1 MNLVKRNLYNVV
13 LVMDLS
19 RIDSLALL
27 TEIVRA
33 FVARGIPV
41 RFGFVPV
48 LGESSEVSTM
58 VAKVLWYLVDS
69 VGRAGSMKF
78 LDLVRLSISLARN
91 DRSHLQFSSSTLLH
105 RSSRMS
111 RPAGPTLSSPLK
123 LFSNPEEEH
132 SHLSTISKRCTT
144 TRSMAQSPAR
154 PK

>member
-1 MNLVKRNLYNVV
+1 MRNGPRTSRRYADIIAPFEESLADGLQQLLRPVYPGQMSTVAQNLYNVV

-41 RFGFVPV
+41 RFGFVP
-48 LGESSEVSTM
+48 LIGDAGEVSTM

-78 LDLVRLSISLARN
+78 LDLVSDPVSISN
-91 DRSHLQFSSSTLLH
+91 FD
-105 RSSRMS
+105 
-111 RPAGPTLSSPLK
+111 
-123 LFSNPEEEH
+123 
-132 SHLSTISKRCTT
+132 
-144 TRSMAQSPAR
+144 
-154 PK
+154 